1 VAPPGA
7 RAPRAQ
13 GGRRVPGVGAPWVAS
28 PRVSKETDTV
38 RGPELHGRPVQWRA
52 RRSARSR
59 QPALAVVEDNL
70 TRGSKPVWYQNETR
84 TEFRDS
90 FGRFACSGPA

>member
-13 GGRRVPGVGAPWVAS
+13 GGRRVPVVGAPWVAS

-38 RGPELHGRPVQWRA
+38 GGGGAELHGRPVQWRA
-52 RRSARSR
+52 RRSARSK
-59 QPALAVVEDNL
+59 QPALVGVEDNL
-70 TRGSKPVWYQNETR
+70 TRGSKPVW
-84 TEFRDS
+84 DKK
-90 FGRFACSGPA
+90 